1 MIHDKDF
8 IIRIVRNFSEML
20 NKLILEKNEIS
31 LPEHQQTFDT
41 QLNDVF
47 RMKWEEF
54 SALSKEQIQEII
66 SKIEDN
72 HQADYLDLVAN
83 IFFVKGKVSN
93 DKNLLEKAKIFY
105 ELWLQKSG
113 TFSLPVINR
122 INEIVNSAL

>member
-20 NKLILEKNEIS
+20 NKLNLEKNEIL

-54 SALSKEQIQEII
+54 SALSSEQIQEII
-66 SKIEDN
+66 GKIEDN

-93 DKNLLEKAKIFY
+93 DKNLLEKAKIIY

-113 TFSLPVINR
+113 TFSLPVMGR
-122 INEIVNSAL
+122 INELKNTLN